1 MDGNSTVNKNMTQTA
16 VLTKLQRIYIGRRK
30 LRRSASTLQTKGKMT
45 MATDLNPD
53 RTPICRPENPR
64 L

>member
-1 MDGNSTVNKNMTQTA
+1 MGQNSAVNKNMTQMA
-16 VLTKLQRIYIGRRK
+16 LLRKLQRIYIGRLI
-30 LRRSASTLQTKGKMT
+30 LRRSASTPHIRGKMT

-53 RTPICRPENPR
+53 RMPICRPENPR